1 MKAPQ
6 AFSLLCTAVAASAL
20 LGAGTLAAQEAAEVS
35 TSDGVYSDDQADRGK
50 ELFNLVCSECHLPA
64 EFKGIVE
71 DWAGSSAFDAY
82 DQIRTTMPEDGPGS
96 LRNQEYADVL
106 AYILDLNGVPA
117 GTVELIPEGEAL
129 RNITVAAPPQE
140 P

>member
-1 MKAPQ
+1 MKAPHS
-6 AFSLLCTAVAASAL
+6 FSLLCTAAL
-20 LGAGTLAAQEAAEVS
+20 ALTLPGAGSLAAQEAAELS
-35 TSDGVYSDDQADRGK
+35 TSDGVYSDDQSDRGK
-50 ELFNLVCSECHLPA
+50 ELFNAVCSECHLPA
-64 EFKGIVE
+64 EFKGIIE

-117 GTVELIPEGEAL
+117 GPVELTPEGEAL
-129 RNITVAAPPQE
+129 RSIRVTAPPL
-140 P
+140 